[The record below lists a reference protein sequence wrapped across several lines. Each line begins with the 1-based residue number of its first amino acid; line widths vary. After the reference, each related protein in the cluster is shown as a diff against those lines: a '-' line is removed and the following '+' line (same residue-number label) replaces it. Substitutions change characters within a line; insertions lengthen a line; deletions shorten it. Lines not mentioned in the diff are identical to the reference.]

1 MQPGNSGKNMMEQEN
16 QDWPVQAEETEINQ
30 QPTSDSYQVKLEFF
44 EGPLDL
50 LLFLI
55 RKKKIDIN
63 DIPMAVITRDYLDYL
78 EKKDQINLDRESQFL
93 FIASLLIYIKSQ
105 MLLPREQETITEDDP
120 RQTLVDRLLEFQKIK
135 VASSLLREKE
145 EVELQRW
152 RRAFLPPLEK
162 PDELELLQV
171 SLFDLAETFFL
182 IMKRKERENLRV
194 IKGKDVSVEEKLRE
208 IIDYLGKNGSMDF
221 LDYFSS
227 QDSLEEALVSFFC
240 LLELVKNHLVVAIQ
254 EELFQTIR
262 VWLRKDKAPHQV
274 HGPSHE

>member
-1 MQPGNSGKNMMEQEN
+1 MEQEN
-16 QDWPVQAEETEINQ
+16 RDWPLRAEEVEDS
-30 QPTSDSYQVKLEFF
+30 QPAAGDDYQVKLEFF

-78 EKKDQINLDRESQFL
+78 EKKDQINLDREAEFL

-105 MLLPREQETITEDDP
+105 MLLPREQEALAEDDP
-120 RQTLVDRLLEFQKIK
+120 RQQLVDRLLEFQKIK

-152 RRAFLPPLEK
+152 RRTFRPPLQK
-162 PDELELLQV
+162 PDELELLEV

-182 IMKRKERENLRV
+182 IMKRRERENLRI
-194 IKGKDVSVEEKLRE
+194 IKGKDVSVEEKLKE
-208 IIDYLGKNGSMDF
+208 ITDYLEKNSSMDF

-240 LLELVKNHLVVAIQ
+240 LLELVKNHLVVAVQ

-262 VWLRKDKAPHQV
+262 VWLRKDKTHHQL

>member
-1 MQPGNSGKNMMEQEN
+1 MEQEN
-16 QDWPVQAEETEINQ
+16 SDWPLRAEEVEDS
-30 QPTSDSYQVKLEFF
+30 QPAAGDGYQVKLEFF

-78 EKKDQINLDRESQFL
+78 EKKDQINLDREAEFL
-93 FIASLLIYIKSQ
+93 LIASLLIYIKSQ
-105 MLLPREQETITEDDP
+105 MLLPREQEALAEDDP
-120 RQTLVDRLLEFQKIK
+120 RQQLVDRLLEFQKIK

-152 RRAFLPPLEK
+152 RRTFRPPLEK
-162 PDELELLQV
+162 PDELELLEV

-182 IMKRKERENLRV
+182 IMKRRERENLRI
-194 IKGKDVSVEEKLRE
+194 IKGKDVSAEEKLKE
-208 IIDYLGKNGSMDF
+208 ITDYLEKNGSMDF

-240 LLELVKNHLVVAIQ
+240 LLELVKNHLVVAVQ

-262 VWLRKDKAPHQV
+262 VWLRKDKTHHQL

>member
-1 MQPGNSGKNMMEQEN
+1 MEQEN
-16 QDWPVQAEETEINQ
+16 SDWPLRAEEVEDS
-30 QPTSDSYQVKLEFF
+30 QPAAGDGYQVKLEFF

-78 EKKDQINLDRESQFL
+78 EKKDQINLDREAEFL
-93 FIASLLIYIKSQ
+93 LIASLLIYIKSQ
-105 MLLPREQETITEDDP
+105 MLLPREQEALAEDDP
-120 RQTLVDRLLEFQKIK
+120 RQQLVDRLLEFQKIK

-152 RRAFLPPLEK
+152 RRTFRPPLEK
-162 PDELELLQV
+162 PDELELLEV

-182 IMKRKERENLRV
+182 IMKRRARENLRI
-194 IKGKDVSVEEKLRE
+194 IKGKDVSAEEKLKE
-208 IIDYLGKNGSMDF
+208 ITDYLEKNGSMDF

-240 LLELVKNHLVVAIQ
+240 LLELVKNHLVVAVQ

-262 VWLRKDKAPHQV
+262 VWLRKDKTHHQL